1 MRSISLLFLAVLVI
15 AVVADE
21 APSDEAI
28 RSMKIKELNSF
39 LRDRGLSCNACEKPE
54 VVKMALENKHKPV
67 VTAPKPEA
75 RSQDDSNK
83 ADTNSD
89 RPKTKPEPTPK
100 PPKSDT
106 KASKEKDP
114 TPENIRALWAE
125 KGASICKSVSK
136 GNNDAICQIFEKA
149 VGEVFHSYVSTAS
162 DGLGGSPAELARKVY
177 SPTHR
182 PGANKALTT
191 AIQNILR
198 DSVYDYEQQL
208 NVLRRELAPWWLN
221 IMLGKSAQMYDK
233 DNIQEL
239 IREMEQ
245 KEKVKGRRPPPPP
258 LRREKKPARSAE
270 PVMSEEDHIDL
281 DAPGHE
287 EL

>member
-1 MRSISLLFLAVLVI
+1 MRSLSLAFLAFLII

-21 APSDEAI
+21 SVPSDEAI
-28 RSMKIKELNSF
+28 RSMKIKELNAF
-39 LRDRGLSCNACEKPE
+39 LKERGLSCNACEKPE

-67 VTAPKPEA
+67 LAVPRPEA
-75 RSQDDSNK
+75 NSQDDKNK
-83 ADTNSD
+83 PDTD
-89 RPKTKPEPTPK
+89 RPKPKPEPTGNS
-100 PPKSDT
+100 PKSDT
-106 KASKEKDP
+106 KASKEP
-114 TPENIRALWAE
+114 TPENMRALWAE
-125 KGASICKSVSK
+125 KGSSICKSVSK

-162 DGLGGSPAELARKVY
+162 GELLGGSPAELARKIY

-191 AIQNILR
+191 AIQSIMR

-245 KEKVKGRRPPPPP
+245 KEKFKGRRPPPPP
-258 LRREKKPARSAE
+258 PRREKKPARSAE
-270 PVMSEEDHIDL
+270 PAMSEEDHIDL
-281 DAPGHE
+281 DAPDHE